1 MPILENLETSK
12 LDGEKKNKRINQLL
26 QHSVIVLTGAA
37 SKAALSVNIL
47 ILTAFRLAG
56 CCKPYW
62 MLLG

>member
-1 MPILENLETSK
+1 MPILENLATSK
-12 LDGEKKNKRINQLL
+12 LDGEKNKRINQLL

-47 ILTAFRLAG
+47 ILTAVRLAG

-62 MLLG
+62 LLLG